1 MKTPESYNIP
11 PKDTFG
17 GFANEAPTMYLTA
30 GRQLPLSG
38 MTPLQ
43 KMQISKN
50 GVSKNYLEQFK
61 KTTALDYDDLAGALA
76 VTRATLINK
85 KGNEKFNGPLSE
97 RIVSLADLYAYGYEV
112 FEDTEAFNQW
122 MQASNQ
128 ALGGLTPLSITDSL
142 YGREE
147 IKSLIGRIAYG
158 VYS

>member
-1 MKTPESYNIP
+1 MKTPKPYNIP
-11 PKDTFG
+11 DTLPTGDFVC
-17 GFANEAPTMYLTA
+17 ESPTMYMTA
-30 GRQLPLSG
+30 GRSLPLSG

-43 KMQISKN
+43 KMEISKR

-61 KTTALDYDDLAGALA
+61 KVTALDYDALADALA

-85 KGNEKFNGPLSE
+85 KGAEKFNGSLSE
-97 RIVSLADLYAYGYEV
+97 RIVSLADLYAYGYVV
-112 FEDTEAFNQW
+112 FEDSAAFNQW
-122 MQASNQ
+122 MQAPNQ

-147 IKSLIGRIAYG
+147 VKSLIGRIAYG

>member
-1 MKTPESYNIP
+1 MKTPKPYNIP
-11 PKDTFG
+11 SADPYG
-17 GFANEAPTMYLTA
+17 GFVGEAPTMYMAA
-30 GRQLPLSG
+30 GRPLSLSG

-43 KMQISKN
+43 KMQISKK

-61 KTTALDYDDLAGALA
+61 KATALGYDDLAGALA

-85 KGNEKFNGPLSE
+85 KGEEKFNTPLSE

-122 MQASNQ
+122 MQAPNQ

-147 IKSLIGRIAYG
+147 VKSLIGRIAYG